1 MGELGYQSVSAKIL
15 DLQDNY
21 FSYSSGFN
29 LKDASVFAKNRV
41 TALGKTDATKFV
53 SASGSS
59 SMTDYM
65 SILGVKQMASST
77 TLLSA
82 GKQAQSIKT
91 GITEDSLTNE
101 VYRTSNLKGTK
112 LEFGIYSVTDHR
124 FKSAGTFTF
133 PASYTDK
140 DENGKE
146 ITVTLDYTSDMD
158 AVNGKT
164 GRLFGE
170 ELAEGLNKALA
181 QSSIKSGNDKLA
193 DVAEFK
199 YENGVMRLQEKNG
212 KTTDLVIRSSS
223 SALKALGYEMCI
235 RDRLLRDGKIVYKL
249 AKVSGLRYNFYP
261 YMTEKGMYSFKI
273 RTIPETEAQVK
284 YCLLYTSRCV

>member
-1 MGELGYQSVSAKIL
+1 
-15 DLQDNY
+15 
-21 FSYSSGFN
+21 
-29 LKDASVFAKNRV
+29 
-41 TALGKTDATKFV
+41 
-53 SASGSS
+53 
-59 SMTDYM
+59 M

-82 GKQAQSIKT
+82 GKRAQSIKT

-101 VYRTSNLKGTK
+101 VYRTSKLKGTK
-112 LEFGIYSVTDHR
+112 LEFGTYSVTDHS

-158 AVNGKT
+158 AVNSET

-199 YENGVMRLQEKNG
+199 YENGVMKLSEKNG

-223 SALKALGYEMCI
+223 SALKALAMI
-235 RDRLLRDGKIVYKL
+235 RRERT
-249 AKVSGLRYNFYP
+249 NP
-261 YMTEKGMYSFKI
+261 TESAG
-273 RTIPETEAQVK
+273 EAGRK
-284 YCLLYTSRCV
+284 SEAL